1 MCSVDKTQST
11 ITPHFTAP
19 RCSRTEAV
27 LGAHL
32 AGVEVLVDDGLD
44 DAVHVVVQ
52 EVGAGLPDSGDQRVN
67 SLNSTGNNSSGVL
80 TYHSSFLPSKSD

>member
-11 ITPHFTAP
+11 ITPHFTAT
-19 RCSRTEAV
+19 RCLRTEAV
-27 LGAHL
+27 LGAPL

-52 EVGAGLPDSGDQRVN
+52 EVGAGLPDSGDQRVS
-67 SLNSTGNNSSGVL
+67 SLNSTGNSSEVL
-80 TYHSSFLPSKSD
+80 TYYSSFLPSKSD